1 MNYLFKLIIFLLL
14 LMQTLIAKS
23 ELKKVT
29 LQLSWF
35 DQFQFAGYYIA
46 KEKGF
51 YKELGLDVEIK
62 PFQFGIDIPQ
72 EVSDNTIDFAIGR
85 ETLILER
92 AKNKKVVA
100 LYALF
105 QISPLILLSTKESQI
120 NAISDFKNKKI
131 MTTIDDASEV
141 SLKAMINSQNVNLND
156 FNFLKHT
163 HNIKDLVTKKTDVIS
178 AYISKSP
185 FHLQKMG
192 ISYNVFEPK
201 KYGFDMYSDLLY
213 TSEQMISEDID
224 TARAFKKA
232 SLMGWKYAYSH
243 IEESAQLIYTKYNT
257 QNLSK
262 EELLFEGE
270 ELKKLSF
277 YNTNTLGSIDKNK
290 LQRITDLY
298 NVMGLL
304 NHKIDINEFVYND
317 NIHQLKLTS
326 EEQKYLQD
334 KKEITMCIDP
344 DWMPFE
350 KFDKYGKHIGMTA
363 DYYKIFKEKLDIEI
377 KVIKTKTWSQSL
389 ENAKNR
395 KCDILSLV
403 METLERKKYLNFTT
417 PYLETPLVIATSFD
431 VLFIEDIKLIKN
443 KTVGI
448 TKGYAFV
455 EILKQKYKNL
465 NIVEVDNIED
475 GLNKVNQGK
484 LFGYIGTLYTV
495 GYSLQ
500 TKFIGEVKI
509 AGKFNENWELGIGIR
524 NDDKIL
530 LNIFNK
536 VIGTIETQTKQ
547 QILNNWVSIKYEKGI
562 DYSLVWKILIIVFI
576 VVLFILYR
584 QYMLKQSIKS
594 LDKIID
600 STMEAIAIFKNGKL
614 IKVNQVFLDMYGYDS
629 INTILGKNASHFV
642 GAKEHPYLK
651 KQLTKSRKPYE
662 LNMIKKDNT
671 IFPALVKGTQ
681 VNKKV
686 RITSVIDL
694 TELKKKDLLLFEQS
708 KLASMGE
715 MIGNISHQWRQ
726 PLSVISTGAS
736 GMKLQKEV
744 DCLSNEAFY
753 KTCDVINDNA
763 QYLSK
768 TIDDFKNF
776 IKGDRSKK
784 RFDLRDAINSFLNLV
799 EGSIKSNDIH
809 IIENLEENIKIDGY
823 ENELIQCFMNIFN
836 NAKDVLKENVTNK
849 EKRVI
854 FISAFMKND
863 NVVIK
868 IKDNAGGILE
878 SILPRIFEPY
888 FTTKHKSQ
896 GTGLG
901 LHMTYNL
908 IVDGM
913 RGTIEASNVKYKYDG
928 QDYVGAEFTV
938 TLPER

>member
-14 LMQTLIAKS
+14 LTQFLMAKP

-62 PFQFGIDIPQ
+62 PFEFGIDIPQ

-92 AKNKKVVA
+92 ARNKKIVA

-105 QISPLILLSTKESQI
+105 QSSPLILLSTKESQI
-120 NAISDFKNKKI
+120 NSISDFKNKKI

-141 SLKAMINSQNVNLND
+141 SLKAMIHSQNVNLSD

-163 HNIKDLVTKKTDVIS
+163 HNINDLITKKTDVIS
-178 AYISKSP
+178 GYISKAP
-185 FHLQKMG
+185 FALQKMG
-192 ISYNVFEPK
+192 IDYNVFEPK

-213 TSEQMISEDID
+213 TSEKMISEESD
-224 TARAFKKA
+224 TVRAFKKA
-232 SLMGWKYAYSH
+232 SLMGWEYAYSH
-243 IEESAQLIYTKYNT
+243 IEESAQLIYSQYNT

-262 EELLFEGE
+262 EELIFEGE
-270 ELKKLSF
+270 ELEKLSF
-277 YNTNTLGSIDKNK
+277 YNTTTLGSIDKNK

-304 NHKIDINEFVYND
+304 DHKIDINEFVYND
-317 NIHQLKLTS
+317 CVYQLKLTK
-326 EEQKYLQD
+326 EEQKYLQE

-350 KFDKYGKHIGMTA
+350 KFDKQGDHIGMTA
-363 DYYKIFKEKLDIEI
+363 DYYTIFKERLDIDI
-377 KVIKTKTWSQSL
+377 KVIETKTWSQSL

-395 KCDILSLV
+395 KCDILSLA
-403 METLERKKYLNFTT
+403 METQERKKYFNFTT
-417 PYLETPLVIATSFD
+417 PYIETPLVIATSLD

-500 TKFIGEVKI
+500 TKFTGELKI
-509 AGKFNENWELGIGIR
+509 AGKFNENWELGIGVR

-536 VIGTIETQTKQ
+536 IIGTIETQTKQ

-562 DYSLVWKILIIVFI
+562 DYNLIWKILIIVFI
-576 VVLFILYR
+576 IAVFVLYR
-584 QYMLKQSIKS
+584 QYMLKKSIKS

-600 STMEAIAIFKNGKL
+600 STMEAIAMFEKGKL
-614 IKVNQVFLDMYGYDS
+614 IKVNQVFLDMYGYNS
-629 INTILGKNASHFV
+629 INKILGKNASYFV
-642 GAKEHPYLK
+642 EENEHEYLK
-651 KQLTKSRKPYE
+651 TQLTKSRKPYE
-662 LNMIKKDNT
+662 LSMVKEDNT
-671 IFPALVKGTQ
+671 VFPALVKGTQ
-681 VNKKV
+681 MNSNV

-694 TELKKKDLLLFEQS
+694 TELKNKDLLLFEQS

-744 DCLSNEAFY
+744 DCLSDEAFY
-753 KTCDVINDNA
+753 RICDAINDNA

-776 IKGDRSKK
+776 IKGDRTKK
-784 RFDLRDAINSFLNLV
+784 LFDLKVAMGSFLNLV

-809 IIENLEENIKIDGY
+809 IIEKLEENIRIDGY

-836 NAKDVLKENVTNK
+836 NAKDALKENITNK
-849 EKRVI
+849 GKRVI
-854 FISAFMKND
+854 LISTFVKKD
-863 NVVIK
+863 SVVIK
-868 IKDNAGGILE
+868 IKDNAGGI
-878 SILPRIFEPY
+878 SKDILPRIFEPY

-913 RGTIEASNVKYKYDG
+913 GGTIKAKNKTYKYENNE
-928 QDYVGAEFTV
+928 YTGAEFTI
-938 TLPER
+938 TLPIS